1 MKQTKEERLS
11 LIRKVANK
19 YNKIKKELKS
29 IDTHNINH
37 YTDSEDYAKRYYG
50 HLYNATMKMDKDWD
64 WNMTMHLLPVYYTT
78 TSFRKRKTVN
88 KNASIEKQKTEKL
101 LKKLGYKSG
110 STWRAPMPD
119 YSTPSYN
126 SMNTMGNAFKKQ
138 ENTYTGDEIMG
149 IGTMH
154 KSNMV
159 PIRKDSNN
167 AKDLARMRRG

>member
-1 MKQTKEERLS
+1 
-11 LIRKVANK
+11 
-19 YNKIKKELKS
+19 
-29 IDTHNINH
+29 
-37 YTDSEDYAKRYYG
+37 
-50 HLYNATMKMDKDWD
+50 
-64 WNMTMHLLPVYYTT
+64 MHLLPAYYTT
-78 TSFRKRKTVN
+78 TSFRKRKFKGKSLT
-88 KNASIEKQKTEKL
+88 AEKQKTEKL
-101 LKKLGYKSG
+101 LKKLGYKEG

-126 SMNTMGNAFKKQ
+126 SMNTMGNAYKKQ

-167 AKDLARMRRG
+167 AKEIARMRRS